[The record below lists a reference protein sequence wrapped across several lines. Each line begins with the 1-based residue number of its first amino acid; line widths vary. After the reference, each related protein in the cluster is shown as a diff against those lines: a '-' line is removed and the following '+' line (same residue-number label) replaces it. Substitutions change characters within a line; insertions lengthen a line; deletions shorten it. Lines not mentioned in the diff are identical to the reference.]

1 MTLETASRPETGTP
15 PPLQFGLP
23 HDGLILRVPSSGQ
36 GLSDLVWLAIV
47 VATLIATTGS
57 AIAAAGALGAVASL
71 VFGAIVAGFVA
82 RYWRRHYGTRAQVT
96 IDRAGIHDAAAGLP
110 PLEWTD
116 IESLEAVPNAAGV
129 LGLYARLTP
138 EANHRRFAGL
148 AGLLRVGLSAQ
159 AQAGVVLEG
168 TSADRLPIPL
178 EYLILQLRARGAP
191 VRAPAADFDPFAWD
205 ARWLP
210 APTAAGL
217 IAERLCK
224 RARPF
229 AAHNLDL
236 ARTRGQAAGVRHWQG
251 VLAELRKAEGLPA
264 DATAEDGDEI

>member
-1 MTLETASRPETGTP
+1 MTLETASRPDTGKP

-23 HDGLILRVPSSGQ
+23 HDGLVLRVPSRGQ
-36 GLSDLVWLAIV
+36 RLGDLVWLAIV
-47 VATLIATTGS
+47 AATLAATTGS

-71 VFGAIVAGFVA
+71 VLGAVVAGIIA
-82 RYWRRHYGTRAQVT
+82 RYWRRHYGARARVT

-110 PLEWTD
+110 PLDWTD
-116 IESLEAVPNAAGV
+116 IEALEAVPNAVGV

-138 EANHRRFAGL
+138 AANRRRFAGL

-168 TSADRLPIPL
+168 TSADRLPVPL

-191 VRAPAADFDPFAWD
+191 VRAPAADFDAFEWD

-210 APTAAGL
+210 APDAARL
-217 IAERLCK
+217 IAGRLGK

-236 ARTRGQAAGVRHWQG
+236 ARTRGQNVGARHWQN
-251 VLAELRKAEGLPA
+251 VLAELRAAEGLPA
-264 DATAEDGDEI
+264 TADAEDGQI

>member
-1 MTLETASRPETGTP
+1 MTLETASRPDTGTP

-57 AIAAAGALGAVASL
+57 AIAAAGAVGAVASL
-71 VFGAIVAGFVA
+71 VFGAVVAGFAA
-82 RYWRRHYGTRAQVT
+82 RYWRRHYGARAHVT

-110 PLEWTD
+110 PLEWRD
-116 IESLEAVPNAAGV
+116 IEALEPVPNADGV

-138 EANHRRFAGL
+138 EANRRRFAGL

-168 TSADRLPIPL
+168 TSADRLPVPL

-191 VRAPAADFDPFAWD
+191 VRAPAADFDAFAWD

-210 APTAAGL
+210 VPAAAGL
-217 IAERLCK
+217 VAARLGK

-236 ARTRGQAAGVRHWQG
+236 ARTRGQISGVRHWQN

-264 DATAEDGDEI
+264 DAEDEEI